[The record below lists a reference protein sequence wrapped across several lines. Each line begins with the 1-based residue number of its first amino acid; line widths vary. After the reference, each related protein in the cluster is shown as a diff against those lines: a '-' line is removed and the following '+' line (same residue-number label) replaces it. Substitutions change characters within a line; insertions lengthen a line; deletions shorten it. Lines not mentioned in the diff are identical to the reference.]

1 LPQPIRHLFVSEVRI
16 MIRSRLLFASAIVL
30 LAALPAF
37 AQRGGN
43 YNRGGNNFNRGG
55 SSFGITLGNPRSGL
69 SFSYG
74 NGPGGS
80 FYGLGVGGAGYRPYY
95 GGGYGYGGYGGYN
108 GYGFGNSIYP
118 APYIAPRTYVVPQ
131 TYYVPQT
138 TYVVPVQP
146 AVTTVAPT
154 PVETTAT
161 ATEQG
166 LLITELKAQGTAK
179 AAGLR
184 QGDVILAVD
193 GNRIRNYEELRA
205 LLTAPGKKSANVEFI
220 DGSNNQI
227 EKKDVGVVDGKMG
240 ITIEEVPVQRQ

>member
-1 LPQPIRHLFVSEVRI
+1 

>member
-1 LPQPIRHLFVSEVRI
+1 
-16 MIRSRLLFASAIVL
+16 MIRTRYLVATALVLYAS
-30 LAALPAF
+30 LPAS
-37 AQRGGN
+37 AQRGGPP
-43 YNRGGNNFNRGG
+43 RGGNNFNRGG
-55 SSFGITLGNPRSGL
+55 TSFGITLGNPRSGL

-74 NGPGGS
+74 NTPFGN

-95 GGGYGYGGYGGYN
+95 GGGFGGVGGYGYGG
-108 GYGFGNSIYP
+108 GFGNTIYP
-118 APYIAPRTYVVPQ
+118 APFIAPRTYVVPQ

-146 AVTTVAPT
+146 SVTAVAPAAPA
-154 PVETTAT
+154 PVETTTT
-161 ATEQG
+161 ASEHG
-166 LLITELKAQGTAK
+166 LLITELKPQGTAK

-193 GNRIRNYEELRA
+193 GQRIQNYEQLRA
-205 LLTAPGKKSANVEFI
+205 LLTAAGKKSASVEFI

-227 EKKDVGVVDGKMG
+227 EKKDVAVVDGKMG